1 MVARPG
7 PALAVAPASEP
18 EDMNER
24 EEVRAEVRQLIED
37 LRNAAQDAPQ
47 LARRYAETLQAV
59 VEDYSREFEQR
70 AEALLARL
78 ENSR

>member
-1 MVARPG
+1 MVDVTGPGLAAARS
-7 PALAVAPASEP
+7 ASSEATLAEA
-18 EDMNER
+18 
-24 EEVRAEVRQLIED
+24 RQLIAD

-47 LARRYAETLQAV
+47 LARQFAETLQTV

-78 ENSR
+78 EARQ

>member
-1 MVARPG
+1 MDSMVDVTRSP
-7 PALAVAPASEP
+7 LAAAPAAAH
-18 EDMNER
+18 EDTL
-24 EEVRAEVRQLIED
+24 AEARQLIAD

-47 LARRYAETLQAV
+47 LARQFAETLQTV

-78 ENSR
+78 ETCQ